1 MWSGSEGSNKSN
13 NNNNNTSLNTSPFR
27 PFCAGNEGRLI
38 LPWNLFAGCVYILL
52 PGIVLSIPCY
62 QQGEKEATGVSVQTG
77 DSETRVSPF
86 PLLNHILGGWRAM
99 RRGMGQRD
107 YFYWDSSSGLIKRLV
122 IFSYYYSWSIT
133 SYNRD
138 FLDLG
143 VAVSVWSDS
152 CIVVSVE
159 RNSLNQILW
168 LSDGRFRFFHSCAF
182 WNL

>member
-1 MWSGSEGSNKSN
+1 MWPIDTVLILSIAGPSTMWSGSEGSNKSN

-107 YFYWDSSSGLIKRLV
+107 YFYWDSSSGLIKRLGIFFIFIAGASHHIIV
-122 IFSYYYSWSIT
+122 IFWIWVLP
-133 SYNRD
+133 
-138 FLDLG
+138 FLCEAT
-143 VAVSVWSDS
+143 VAS
-152 CIVVSVE
+152 
-159 RNSLNQILW
+159 
-168 LSDGRFRFFHSCAF
+168 
-182 WNL
+182 